1 MGPLEAPDLR
11 FRGPC
16 PIDDLPGRAAVAEK
30 LWTPLAA
37 AFTGL
42 RRQTDILLSG
52 RFAEADWIATSGH
65 FTGVFDCAWLGIEP
79 TQRIA
84 FVRFGRID
92 RIDNEQIVETL
103 LLLDI
108 PSLML
113 QAGQWPLAVPPGPN
127 LMAPGPWSQDGLE
140 ERRESGAQS
149 LALVEAMI
157 GGLRQF
163 DGSSL
168 SSMGMPGYWKPDFR
182 WYGPGPIGSFGGHAD
197 YERGHQGPFLRAF
210 PDRIGGNHVC
220 RIGEGPYVASGGWPS
235 VRATHSG
242 DGWLGLK
249 ATGRPVG
256 MRVMDFW
263 RRDGDRLTENWVMI
277 DIPDVLRQ
285 LGIDLFASRH

>member
-1 MGPLEAPDLR
+1 MPLEALDLR

-16 PIDDLPGRAAVAEK
+16 PIDELVGRAAVAK
-30 LWTPLAA
+30 TLWTPLAEA
-37 AFTGL
+37 LTGL

-52 RFAEADWIATSGH
+52 RFADADWLATSGH
-65 FTGVFDCAWLGIEP
+65 MTGVFEREWLGIEP
-79 TQRIA
+79 TQRFA
-84 FVRFGRID
+84 FLRFGRID
-92 RIDNEQIVETL
+92 RIENGAIVETL

-113 QAGQWPLAVPPGPN
+113 QARQWPLANPPGPN
-127 LMAPGPWSQDGLE
+127 LMAPAPLSQEGLAAD
-140 ERRESGAQS
+140 RENGAQS

-163 DGSSL
+163 DGASL
-168 SSMGMPGYWKPDFR
+168 ASMGMPGYWKPDFR
-182 WYGPGPIGSFGGHAD
+182 WFGPGAIGSFCGHPD

-210 PDRIGGNHVC
+210 PDRIGGNHIC
-220 RIGEGPYVASGGWPS
+220 RIGEGAFVASGGWPS
-235 VRATHSG
+235 VRATHRG
-242 DGWLGLK
+242 DGWLGLQ
-249 ATGRPVG
+249 TTNRPVG

-285 LGIDLFASRH
+285 LGQDLFALRH